1 MVRALLSASLCGM
14 ASSLV
19 VSRAVLRPPSA
30 LKVSYLSEVED
41 EDKKKKF
48 WDEEMYGKTDSLPS
62 DPRDHSG
69 VGEVDTNYGPKD
81 YDGFIDVEGFDGG
94 DGQVGVVGDGKNAM
108 EEYDMG
114 QAVEKRG
121 RANQLGGKE
130 SKLNAKN
137 AWGTSSGYAE
147 ELKRK
152 GMVEYNEYG
161 EDMLQARRQQLE
173 NWRNQQELRL
183 QKDGQMAELANLQGK
198 KYQAINHGS
207 YIAQF
212 EKNREREGDVIVT
225 DGHDSYA
232 VEGDMVPG
240 DVMDVL
246 PVKARLN
253 ARGGTTIVI
262 RNEFST
268 YDDFVAGFAP
278 GASAAISVEPSSG
291 TLNRRSGDPQEFVV
305 KFQPTDFADSY
316 DATLVIETEN
326 HKWTYEIVGS
336 PP

>member
-1 MVRALLSASLCGM
+1 M
-14 ASSLV
+14 
-19 VSRAVLRPPSA
+19 
-30 LKVSYLSEVED
+30 SYLSEVED
-41 EDKKKKF
+41 ADKKKKY
-48 WDEEMYGKTDSLPS
+48 WEEDGYNEYGDKNYDNLPS
-62 DPRDHSG
+62 DPRAHTN
-69 VGEVDTNYGPKD
+69 VGEADANGVPLN
-81 YDGFIDVEGFDGG
+81 YDGFIDAEGFDGG
-94 DGQVGVVGDGKNAM
+94 DGQVGVIGDGKNAM
-108 EEYDMG
+108 EEYDMN
-114 QAVEKRG
+114 QAVEVRRK
-121 RANQLGGKE
+121 NMVGGSE

-137 AWGTSSGYAE
+137 AWGTSTGYAE
-147 ELKRK
+147 ELKKK
-152 GMVEYNEYG
+152 GMVAYNEYG
-161 EDMLQARRQQLE
+161 EDVMQQKRQQLE
-173 NWRNQQELRL
+173 NWRNQQELRI
-183 QKDGQMAELANLQGK
+183 QKDGQMKQLADLQGK
-198 KYQAINHGS
+198 EYQAINHGS

-225 DGHDSYA
+225 DAHDSYA

-240 DVMDVL
+240 DVTDVL

-326 HKWTYEIVGS
+326 HKWTYEIVGKLE
-336 PP
+336 